1 MGHFWK
7 EKMDLRS
14 RDEELFLLREAFES
28 RSGNGELQAVS
39 NSLPILP
46 TQFLRVRIFFN
57 LINATT
63 ATVRIGIYAKWKEGR
78 GDVSQEFSKGFTD
91 VVLTAGGTN
100 EATATIPV
108 YYGNLFSVS
117 AQVVADDSSL
127 GIQRGEIFC
136 SVELMDGPAVNAQL
150 IHQLLSNY
158 LSSGRGAS
166 WPTSAPDSE
175 NDAEAVNAV
184 TVADPGAGNQVQ
196 VICPAHT
203 QWQIL
208 SFKFTLETDAT
219 PASRTVQIEDFP
231 LGIFDMAF
239 LTHIPNPL
247 IYHEASLT
255 QSYCFSNLPGPA
267 GPSAGLILP
276 GSLAGLFLLRASDEL
291 RTRIGSFQAGD
302 IISNIVLVVKQSISP
317 SP

>member
-1 MGHFWK
+1 VYYK
-7 EKMDLRS
+7 DIV
-14 RDEELFLLREAFES
+14 ES
-28 RSGNGELQAVS
+28 RNGEAELLSVS

-57 LINATT
+57 LINATS
-63 ATVRIGIYAKWKEGR
+63 ATVRIGLYAKWKEQR
-78 GDVSQEFSKGFTD
+78 GGVSQEFSKGFTD
-91 VVLTAGGTN
+91 VFLTAGGTN

-136 SVELMDGPAVNAQL
+136 SVELVDGPAVNAQL

-175 NDAEAVNAV
+175 NDAEAINAQAI
-184 TVADPGAGNQVQ
+184 ADPGAGNQIQ

-203 QWQIL
+203 QWQVL
-208 SFKFTLETDAT
+208 SFKFTFETDAT
-219 PASRTVQIEDFP
+219 VASRTVQIEEFP

-247 IYHEASLT
+247 LYHTASLT

-267 GPSAGLILP
+267 GPSAAPNLP

-291 RTRIGSFQAGD
+291 RTRIGNIRAGD